1 MHTAETAH
9 LLQVITDVPKSPIAG
24 SDTSM
29 QQALYA
35 VPGGSGKAAHPFWS
49 SSTGV
54 MQRGTAVEGASQ
66 KPKAG
71 CNAAGG
77 SSGVGTVV

>member
-9 LLQVITDVPKSPIAG
+9 LLQVIADVPKSPIAG

-54 MQRGTAVEGASQ
+54 LCKEAQQWREHLRNPRLAVMLQVA
-66 KPKAG
+66 
-71 CNAAGG
+71 
-77 SSGVGTVV
+77 VLV